1 MIELVKSLTQRD
13 SDEKP
18 KVKEA
23 DHIKLNDMHTPETY
37 RQWKHHVRD
46 EIKSHSDKPDA
57 AWDWL
62 MEVYNT
68 VDERSVLEDRLSS
81 PGKFT
86 TLDTKLAAALTR
98 SAKGDLANRI
108 INYKEEKAKLGIQ
121 VRGRMIVLMF
131 DDYFKTSEE
140 AGSLCRV
147 EDLLNCS
154 EGRRH
159 RGGIEAFH
167 QPLGRYHRRYARTTA
182 RERATGHL
190 VEADPN

>member
-23 DHIKLNDMHTPETY
+23 DHIKLKDMHTPETY

-121 VRGRMIVLMF
+121 VRGRMILLMF

-140 AGSLCRV
+140 AGSLYRV
-147 EDLLNCS
+147 EDLLNVVKV
-154 EGRRH
+154 GDTVADLKRFINRWDATD
-159 RGGIEAFH
+159 RW
-167 QPLGRYHRRYARTTA
+167 YARTTA
-182 RERATGHL
+182 
-190 VEADPN
+190 